1 VNSHASSH
9 ETDGALVADV
19 LAGRRDRFAE
29 LVGRYQA
36 ALLRLAVSRLGR
48 RDLAEDAVQETFLC
62 AYKSLASYN
71 SRFSFR
77 TWLWTILL
85 NQCRR
90 SLKRGARQPRV
101 FAWSDHNAA
110 SGEASA
116 DSWTA
121 DEESDTPFAGLL
133 AQERAAELEAL
144 LARLPD
150 NQADALRLRFFGELK
165 FHEIAAAM
173 ECSLATA
180 KNRVRWGLEALS
192 SMLRDKLVPTVSKS
206 SPSP

>member
-1 VNSHASSH
+1 MNSHTSIQD
-9 ETDGALVADV
+9 TDGVLIADV
-19 LAGRRDRFAE
+19 LAGRRERFAE
-29 LVGRYQA
+29 LVGRYQG

-62 AYKSLASYN
+62 AYKSLATYD

-77 TWLWTILL
+77 TWIWTILL

-90 SLKRGARQPRV
+90 SLKRGARHPRV
-101 FAWSDHNAA
+101 FAWSDHDAA
-110 SGEASA
+110 GGETPA

-121 DEESDTPFAGLL
+121 DERSSPPFAGLL
-133 AQERAAELEAL
+133 AKERTAALEAL

-192 SMLRDKLVPTVSKS
+192 GMMRGEMHPTVSKS
-206 SPSP
+206 TSD